1 MALTKII
8 GSGIGTVT
16 NQFADGNMSS
26 GSVLQVVQTVYTGT
40 ATYSHS
46 ATSGD
51 ITGLSVAITPSS
63 TSSKILIDCHITYT
77 TTTDGCGNVF
87 QLLRGSSQIGGG
99 TGGSSFQGF
108 IGLTNNHGQSNSPGL
123 IQTVS
128 GNFLDS
134 PSTTSETTYKIR
146 HQGVSGASPII
157 INRNESDT
165 IAAISTITATEVAG

>member
-16 NQFADGNMSS
+16 NQFADGNMAS
-26 GSVLQVVQTVYTGT
+26 GSVLQVVQTVYTGV

-46 ATSGD
+46 GTGGD
-51 ITGLSVAITPSS
+51 VTGLSVAITPSS
-63 TSSKILIDCHITYT
+63 TSNKILINCHISYAT
-77 TTTDGCGNVF
+77 TAEGCGNVF
-87 QLLRGSSQIGGG
+87 QLLRGSSQIGGA

-108 IGLTNNHGQSNSPGL
+108 IGLTNNHGQANSVGL

-128 GNFLDS
+128 GSFLDS

-146 HQGVSGASPII
+146 HEGVSGATPVI
-157 INRNESDT
+157 INQNEAT
-165 IAAISTITATEVAG
+165 QINAISTITATEIAG

>member
-1 MALTKII
+1 MSLTKII

-16 NQFADGNMSS
+16 NQFADGNMAS

-40 ATYSHS
+40 ATYSHNG
-46 ATSGD
+46 SGGD
-51 ITGLSVAITPSS
+51 VAGLSVAITPSS
-63 TSSKILIDCHITYT
+63 TSSKILINCAISYA

-108 IGLTNNHGQSNSPGL
+108 IGLTNNHGQSNSVGL

-146 HQGVSGASPII
+146 HEGVGGSTPII
-157 INRNESDT
+157 INRNEADS
-165 IAAISTITATEVAG
+165 IVAISTITATEIAG